1 MTKSANFENYGKLLG
16 PLEQELMELLWR
28 KGEASGREAHAQI
41 ASSRQVALT
50 TVLTVLERLAKKGLV
65 KKVKG
70 ESVFIFRPGYSR
82 DEFAKAVSHDVF
94 RGIMDISSAGICA
107 SFVDALA
114 DTDPGELE
122 RLSVLIESMTTFA
135 LLPVMLLAITAAWL
149 AYALPGL
156 LSYTG
161 SIADAC
167 QSIFVRCVEIFS
179 LGKLFIFWSGALLVL
194 SGIVYASFRAAFDI
208 VKTNRAIKRLPLSKR
223 CAGFILINDDS
234 LKAAFT
240 HGLLKPAVY
249 LSRGLLK
256 SLSNEELK
264 VVLLHELSHKKRK
277 DPLRF
282 LALGFLRNAFFYLPA
297 IGRIVSFSRLRS
309 EHAADDA
316 AARTGGQVSL
326 ASAIQAGSEGFS
338 RTRSIPF

>member
-1 MTKSANFENYGKLLG
+1 
-16 PLEQELMELLWR
+16 
-28 KGEASGREAHAQI
+28 
-41 ASSRQVALT
+41 
-50 TVLTVLERLAKKGLV
+50 
-65 KKVKG
+65 
-70 ESVFIFRPGYSR
+70 
-82 DEFAKAVSHDVF
+82 
-94 RGIMDISSAGICA
+94 
-107 SFVDALA
+107 
-114 DTDPGELE
+114 
-122 RLSVLIESMTTFA
+122 MTTFA

-282 LALGFLRNAFFYLPA
+282 LRNAFFYLPA

-326 ASAIQAGSEGFS
+326 ASAILKVARTALPVPSITGSQEQVSGRIRRLLEDKEHSFLVPRAQAILSFS
-338 RTRSIPF
+338 IAIVLAASLAMPLYAGTEAHECTMEHCKMHVDQVNGCKTHCEKHGHIHDHSHQHPH